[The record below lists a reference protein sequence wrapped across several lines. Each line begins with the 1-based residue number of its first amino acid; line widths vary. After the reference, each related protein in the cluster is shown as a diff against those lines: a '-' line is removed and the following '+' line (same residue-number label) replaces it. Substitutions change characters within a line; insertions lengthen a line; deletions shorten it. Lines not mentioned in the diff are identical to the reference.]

1 MIRIALWLFIAM
13 FVTTAVSKTSDT
25 TKIIFNRDTVLKTD
39 LEIPFGSSLTIS
51 EGVNVR
57 LEGYRTI
64 TIRGLAICEGTQDR
78 PITFSSV
85 DRARGSAERPTW
97 NGIEIRG
104 KDANGR
110 FRHCRFEGAFRNLA
124 WESNPVF
131 DSCEFTGNHYGLY
144 CTKKAVP
151 HIQNCR
157 FHQNTYGIASDYASP
172 IIAGNIITNNVIGIF
187 LQLSSSALVGRNSIS
202 GNQTDIKSE
211 DALGKN
217 KNSFSNQ
224 YLWELMQQLF

>member
-1 MIRIALWLFIAM
+1 MIRIVCWLFVVM
-13 FVTTAVSKTSDT
+13 LVTNAVSKTPDT
-25 TKIIFNRDTVLKTD
+25 TKIIFSRDTVLKTD
-39 LEIPFGSSLTIS
+39 LEIPLGSSLIVS
-51 EGVNVR
+51 AGVNVR

-64 TIRGLAICEGTQDR
+64 TIKGLAIAEGTQDR
-78 PITFSSV
+78 PIIFSSV

-104 KDANGR
+104 KDSNGR
-110 FRHCRFEGAFRNLA
+110 FRHCRFEGAFRNLS

-131 DSCEFTGNHYGLY
+131 DSCEFTGNHYALY

-151 HIQNCR
+151 HIENCS

-187 LQLSSSALVGRNSIS
+187 LQISSSALVGRNNIS